1 MRIQRLDLLRY
12 GRFTDTHIE
21 LPASDSDIH
30 IVFGPNEAG
39 KSTALSAIE
48 DLLFG
53 IPNNSR
59 YNFLHDYGSMRVGAV
74 LDTGGKSLQVRRRKG
89 HRDTL
94 LTADEIPIAGGNG
107 AL

>member
-12 GRFTDTHIE
+12 GRFTDKHLA
-21 LPASDSDIH
+21 LPVSDSDIH

-53 IPNNSR
+53 IASNSR
-59 YNFLHDYGSMRVGAV
+59 
-74 LDTGGKSLQVRRRKG
+74 
-89 HRDTL
+89 
-94 LTADEIPIAGGNG
+94 
-107 AL
+107 